1 MINDVKKIIID
12 TDPGIDDTMAI
23 YFALNSPNLEVVGLT
38 TVYGNTTNIQGTEN
52 ALRILEISNNPNIPV
67 HTGASKPLT
76 TEYMGK
82 GELVHGTDGQGNANL
97 KKPTISSSN
106 LNAVEFLKN
115 QILEFPGE
123 ITLVPIGPLTN
134 IAHLL
139 LKYPEIDKEIKE
151 IVLMGGNAIS
161 QGNASPAA
169 EANIKN
175 DPEAANI
182 VFSASTPITMVGLD
196 VTNKVYMDD
205 VIISEITQSNS
216 KESNH
221 LQKIL
226 PHYVDFLT
234 KFYDKKGM
242 PVHDSSAIAYLVDN
256 TLFKT
261 TTYPI
266 VVETEGISRGK
277 TWMGTSKTED
287 PNDPWANRNS
297 VNICIEVEVKR
308 TIELIK
314 NTLTNIK

>member
-23 YFALNSPNLEVVGLT
+23 YFALTSPNLEVVGLT
-38 TVYGNTTNIQGTEN
+38 TVYGNTSNIQGTEN

-82 GELVHGTDGQGNANL
+82 GELVHGADGQGNANL
-97 KKPTISSSN
+97 KKPTISSYD
-106 LNAVEFLKN
+106 LNAVDFLKN

-182 VFSASTPITMVGLD
+182 VFSANTPITMVGLD

-226 PHYVDFLT
+226 PHYL
-234 KFYDKKGM
+234 
-242 PVHDSSAIAYLVDN
+242 S
-256 TLFKT
+256 
-261 TTYPI
+261 
-266 VVETEGISRGK
+266 
-277 TWMGTSKTED
+277 
-287 PNDPWANRNS
+287 
-297 VNICIEVEVKR
+297 
-308 TIELIK
+308 LIH
-314 NTLTNIK
+314 I